1 MKRTARE
8 IKSISRGHKMN
19 KKRRAAQWAALLFF
33 NVVFNTVW
41 YLYPTLFT
49 LKITSEL

>member
-19 KKRRAAQWAALLFF
+19 KKRGPPMGGPLFF

-41 YLYPTLFT
+41 YLYPTLST